1 MRHFLALFIFAL
13 GTFAPVGAFAA
24 CPKENQ
30 MKLREAV
37 MRAIEK
43 IEAYDHQDGLDLVT
57 DGLKYASG
65 DCRDTEHGLNLM
77 QLKGIA
83 LFYLNKTAP
92 AREALMELFKVKED
106 AKLLDKVANPK
117 LAAFYAQVLA
127 EYKKQLQAK
136 ADTKARIKELED
148 ATGMPPE
155 PAEDTTV
162 PIEHTPRE
170 KGQRGRGLTVFCR
183 VKDDLKAAKVVLFLE
198 GAGGAWTEL
207 EMKKVGVRRY
217 VSTLTPQQT
226 ATPMLKYY
234 LMVFSAENKP
244 VAASG
249 NSAKP
254 HTVPMEIPSETDTT
268 PAPDKNPPK
277 DTPKDTPAGTE
288 DPAKDPGADDPAKDP
303 GADDPA
309 KDPGKDP
316 GKKPEQVMEDDEVK
330 KTVEDEPDEFRKA
343 RRALTARPA
352 WDAGA
357 MPMFFMFAGY
367 GFSTG
372 LVSDR
377 TEAKG
382 AEINTGFGTASVLH
396 LELGYMMDR
405 RTAFSGVFQLGMVG
419 VDTNLR
425 PADEEYQTTKNDFY
439 FTDSMRNDMRFLV
452 RYKNLSIP
460 MDLGAKLRWRHY
472 WGLGLGGGRLRHAA
486 PASVEEN
493 NSVKEYADTHFSSGT
508 MFNGYGG
515 AQLCFT
521 DSCGAN
527 LQFEVSYLATFSL
540 EPGNT
545 SYAHFDFILGFSLIF

>member
-1 MRHFLALFIFAL
+1 MRHSLALIFFLL
-13 GTFAPVGAFAA
+13 GSLAPLGAHAA
-24 CPKENQ
+24 CPKDNQ
-30 MKLREAV
+30 MKMREAS

-43 IEAYDHQDGLDLVT
+43 IEAYDHQDGLTLVVE
-57 DGLKYASG
+57 GLKYASG
-65 DCRDTEHGLNLM
+65 DCQTTEHGLSLL

-83 LFYLNKTAP
+83 QFYLNQNAK
-92 AREALMELFKVKED
+92 ARESLMELFKLKED
-106 AKLLDKVANPK
+106 AKLIEKVANPK
-117 LAAFYAQVLA
+117 VAAFFAQVLA
-127 EYKKQLQAK
+127 EYKKQLQQK

-162 PIEHTPRE
+162 PIEHEPRA
-170 KGQRGRGLTVFCR
+170 KGLRGRGLTIFCR

-198 GAGGAWTEL
+198 GAGGNFAEV

-217 VSTLTPQQT
+217 VTNLTPQQT
-226 ATPMLKYY
+226 ATPQLKYY
-234 LMVFSAENKP
+234 LMVFSADNKP

-254 HTVPMEIPSETDTT
+254 HIVPMEIPSETDTD
-268 PAPDKNPPK
+268 PDKAPDKAPPK
-277 DTPKDTPAGTE
+277 DTTP
-288 DPAKDPGADDPAKDP
+288 DDPAKDP
-303 GADDPA
+303 DADPDKAPD
-309 KDPGKDP
+309 KTPVKDP

-330 KTVEDEPDEFRKA
+330 TPVEDEPDEFKKARKA
-343 RRALTARPA
+343 LTDRPA

-357 MPMFFMFAGY
+357 MPMFYMFAGY

-377 TEAKG
+377 TEAKR
-382 AEINTGFGTASVLH
+382 AEINTGFGTATVLH

-405 RTAFSGVFQLGMVG
+405 RTAFSGVFQMGMVG
-419 VDTNLR
+419 VDTDLR
-425 PADEEYQTTKNDFY
+425 PEDEEYQTTKNDFY
-439 FTDSMRNDMRFLV
+439 FTDAMRNDMRFLL

-472 WGLGLGGGRLRHAA
+472 WGLGLGGGRLRHSA
-486 PASVEEN
+486 PASVDEG

>member
-1 MRHFLALFIFAL
+1 MRHSLALIFFFL
-13 GTFAPVGAFAA
+13 GSLAPLGAHAV
-24 CPKENQ
+24 CPKDNQ
-30 MKLREAV
+30 MKMREAS

-43 IEAYDHQDGLDLVT
+43 IEAYDHQDGLTLAVE
-57 DGLKYASG
+57 GLKYASG
-65 DCRDTEHGLNLM
+65 DCLTTEHGLSLL

-83 LFYLNKTAP
+83 QFYLNQNAK
-92 AREALMELFKVKED
+92 ARESLMELFKIKED
-106 AKLLDKVANPK
+106 AKLIEKVANPK
-117 LAAFYAQVLA
+117 VAAFFSQVLA
-127 EYKKQLQAK
+127 EYKKQLQQK

-162 PIEHTPRE
+162 PIEHEPRA
-170 KGQRGRGLTVFCR
+170 KGLRGRGLTVFCR

-198 GAGGAWTEL
+198 GAGGNYAEL

-217 VSTLTPQQT
+217 VTNLTPQQT
-226 ATPMLKYY
+226 ATPQLKYY

-254 HTVPMEIPSETDTT
+254 HTVSMEIPSETDTD
-268 PAPDKNPPK
+268 PDKAPDKAPPK
-277 DTPKDTPAGTE
+277 DTGDA
-288 DPAKDPGADDPAKDP
+288 DPGKDPDADPDKTPDKTP
-303 GADDPA
+303 P
-309 KDPGKDP
+309 KDP

-330 KTVEDEPDEFRKA
+330 TPVEDEPDEFKKARKA
-343 RRALTARPA
+343 LTDRPA

-372 LVSDR
+372 LVQDR
-377 TEAKG
+377 TEAKR
-382 AEINTGFGTASVLH
+382 AEINTGFGTATVLH

-405 RTAFSGVFQLGMVG
+405 RTAFSGVFQMGMVG

-425 PADEEYQTTKNDFY
+425 PEDEEYQTTKNDFY
-439 FTDSMRNDMRFLV
+439 FTDSMRNDMRFLL

-472 WGLGLGGGRLRHAA
+472 WGLGLGGGRLRHSA
-486 PASVEEN
+486 PASVDEGT
-493 NSVKEYADTHFSSGT
+493 SVKEYADTHFSSGT

>member
-1 MRHFLALFIFAL
+1 MRHFMAMFLFIL
-13 GTFAPVGAFAA
+13 GSIGPAGVFAA
-24 CPKENQ
+24 CPKDNQ
-30 MKLREAV
+30 MKMREHG

-43 IEAYDHQDGLDLVT
+43 IEAYDHQDGLALVM
-57 DGLKYASG
+57 DGLKFAAG
-65 DCRDTEHGLNLM
+65 DCKEIEHGLTLL

-83 LFYLNKTAP
+83 LFYLNQNAK
-92 AREALMELFKVKED
+92 AREAFMELFKLKED
-106 AKLLDKVANPK
+106 AKLIEKVANPK
-117 LAAFYAQVLA
+117 MANFFSQVLA
-127 EYKKQLQAK
+127 EYRKQLQQK

-162 PIEHTPRE
+162 PIEHTPRA
-170 KGQRGRGLTVFCR
+170 KGLRGRGITIFCR

-198 GAGGAWTEL
+198 GAGGNFAEL

-217 VSTLTPQQT
+217 VTTLTPQQT
-226 ATPMLKYY
+226 ATPQLKYY
-234 LMVFSAENKP
+234 LMVFSADNKP

-268 PAPDKNPPK
+268 SAPDKAPPK
-277 DTPKDTPAGTE
+277 DTSDNDPTE
-288 DPAKDPGADDPAKDP
+288 DPGADPDKTPIKTAPKDPAK
-303 GADDPA
+303 
-309 KDPGKDP
+309 
-316 GKKPEQVMEDDEVK
+316 KPDQVMEDDEVK
-330 KTVEDEPDEFRKA
+330 NPVEDEPDEFKKA
-343 RRALTARPA
+343 RKALTARPA
-352 WDAGA
+352 WDGGA
-357 MPMFFMFAGY
+357 MPMFYMFAGY

-372 LVSDR
+372 LVQDR
-377 TEAKG
+377 TEAKR
-382 AEINTGFGTASVLH
+382 AEINTGFGTATVLH
-396 LELGYMMDR
+396 LELGYMLDR
-405 RTAFSGVFQLGMVG
+405 RTAFSGVFQMGMVG

-425 PADEEYQTTKNDFY
+425 PDDEEYQTTKNDFY
-439 FTDSMRNDMRFLV
+439 FSDAMRNDMRFLL

-486 PASVEEN
+486 PAAVDEG

-540 EPGNT
+540 EPGNS